1 MRVVIDIRKARIRAG
16 ERLLIDVTDE
26 VSGRTVS
33 LAPMPTDSAFDN
45 LQVILLD
52 MLDRNRDSSAQPCL
66 RPDSEAPTALI
77 PKPPPQ

>member
-1 MRVVIDIRKARIRAG
+1 MRVVIDIRRARVRG
-16 ERLLIDVTDE
+16 SERTLIDVTDE

-52 MLDRNRDSSAQPCL
+52 MLDRQRDSSAQPVI

-77 PKPPPQ
+77 PKPQA

>member
-1 MRVVIDIRKARIRAG
+1 MRVMIDIRRSRIRG
-16 ERLLIDVTDE
+16 SERTLIDVTDE

-52 MLDRNRDSSAQPCL
+52 MLDRNRDSSAQPVI
-66 RPDSEAPTALI
+66 RPATEAPTALI
-77 PKPPPQ
+77 PKTHE